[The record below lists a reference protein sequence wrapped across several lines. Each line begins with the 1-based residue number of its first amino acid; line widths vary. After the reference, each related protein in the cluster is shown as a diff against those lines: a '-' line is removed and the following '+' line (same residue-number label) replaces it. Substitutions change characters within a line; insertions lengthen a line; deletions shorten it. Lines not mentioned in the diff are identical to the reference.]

1 VEIHSDFSA
10 ARRREAQI
18 KKWSRARKEA
28 FVADDLSR
36 LRAFGRSR
44 DESFD
49 ASRRKVTLVFCDWPP
64 AMSKRSAS
72 NGLRRKLSRGITPS
86 LTLQNRAGAFQL
98 SNKEGSMR
106 TNKQLVVC
114 LTVCLVLS
122 FVAAVNAAPPEIRG
136 VPVTILNTN
145 SKPIAVTEV
154 NKYQVQKEIVTEFLP
169 VIWITRG
176 TLYTVPVNKRLVIE
190 YFSCS
195 NGNAGTYGT
204 SYSCSILTSVANEW
218 VEHWLPTTPYGHPEV
233 HGGIDSETITNPP
246 AFISAGQKV
255 QIYADPGKEVI
266 VSVFRSK
273 NTPHG
278 TSWSNGW
285 IYNYDEYMSFSF
297 SGYLV
302 DAAPQ

>member
-1 VEIHSDFSA
+1 
-10 ARRREAQI
+10 
-18 KKWSRARKEA
+18 
-28 FVADDLSR
+28 
-36 LRAFGRSR
+36 
-44 DESFD
+44 
-49 ASRRKVTLVFCDWPP
+49 
-64 AMSKRSAS
+64 
-72 NGLRRKLSRGITPS
+72 
-86 LTLQNRAGAFQL
+86 
-98 SNKEGSMR
+98 MR
-106 TNKQLVVC
+106 TKKQLIVC

-122 FVAAVNAAPPEIRG
+122 FVSVVYAAPPLEIIRG
-136 VPVTILNTN
+136 SVPVTVVNPV
-145 SKPIAVTEV
+145 SKPIPVTEV
-154 NKYQVQKEIVTEFLP
+154 NQQPIQKKVNVKICGFCGFNCAPGCSPLSRGNLEVENIYIVPL
-169 VIWITRG
+169 
-176 TLYTVPVNKRLVIE
+176 NKRLVIE

-273 NTPHG
+273 NTPYG

-285 IYNYDEYMSFSF
+285 IYNYDEDMRFSF